1 MKKLCTLMGLFMVFA
16 LTAQDSY
23 FTVYNFS
30 VSAEDV
36 STIYDLVED
45 YYSEN
50 KPEGVTVSLYENHF
64 NDSGNNFTH
73 SIIFSGSL
81 DAMGGMYSGGQNPTW
96 ELFITRI
103 NQHMEDGFS
112 SAMGRRIDG
121 YGDGSTT
128 YPIQRYFLL
137 DAADTEA
144 FDAGFAKYH
153 SEHNPAGTI
162 VAMGNITA
170 GRSPHG
176 ENRWVIRGF
185 KDFKSAM
192 GGANM
197 LRTDAAKKASDKA
210 WQTYMDSHGGVEV
223 VRSGLRIQMGQ
234 W

>member
-23 FTVYNFS
+23 FTVYNFT

-36 STIYDLVED
+36 STIYKLVGD

-73 SIIFSGSL
+73 SIVFSGSL

-103 NQHMEDGFS
+103 NQHMEEGFS
-112 SAMGRRIDG
+112 SAMGRTIDS
-121 YGDGSTT
+121 YGDNST
-128 YPIQRYFLL
+128 PHPVQQYFLL
-137 DAADTEA
+137 NVKDGEA
-144 FDAGFAKYH
+144 FNKGYATFH
-153 SEHNPAGTI
+153 SKHNPEGTI

-192 GGANM
+192 GGVDK
-197 LRTDAAKKASDKA
+197 LRTDTEKAASDKA
-210 WQTYMDSHGGVEV
+210 WDEFMDSHGGVSV
-223 VRSGLRIQMGQ
+223 VRSGLRVRLGE

>member
-1 MKKLCTLMGLFMVFA
+1 MKKLCTLLGLFMVFA

-36 STIYDLVED
+36 STIYKLVDD
-45 YYSEN
+45 YYSKN

-73 SIIFSGSL
+73 SIVFSGSL
-81 DAMGGMYSGGQNPTW
+81 DAMGGMYGGGENDAWQ
-96 ELFITRI
+96 LFITRVNI
-103 NQHMEDGFS
+103 HMEEGFS
-112 SAMGRRIDG
+112 SAMGRRLDG
-121 YGDGSTT
+121 YGDNSTSH
-128 YPIQRYFLL
+128 PIQRYFLL
-137 DAADTEA
+137 DSEDTDA
-144 FDAGFAKYH
+144 FDAGYAKYH
-153 SEHNPAGTI
+153 SAHNPDGVI

-176 ENRWVIRGF
+176 ENRWVIQGF

-192 GGANM
+192 GGSNM
-197 LRTDAAKKASDKA
+197 LRTDAEKKASDKA
-210 WQTYMDSHGGVEV
+210 WEAYMDSHGGVEV
-223 VRSGLRIQMGQ
+223 VRSGLRVQLGQ